1 MAKHVQIP
9 LDGTEQKRIPAIER
23 AINKADEMRNMI
35 AGLKDQLKTLEFKL
49 SEVMRANAGELFKE
63 ESVKG
68 ERVLV
73 YKRGD
78 FSASIKEREAV
89 LYKVADSSKGEPPEE
104 DQTEL
109 V

>member
-1 MAKHVQIP
+1 MSTVEVHLNKLRTQPEEIALRRLGDLISERDR
-9 LDGTEQKRIPAIER
+9 LLAFAEQFAFCPCC
-23 AINKADEMRNMI
+23 
-35 AGLKDQLKTLEFKL
+35 
-49 SEVMRANAGELFKE
+49 ELFKE

-73 YKRGD
+73 YRRGD

-89 LYKVADSSKGEPPEE
+89 LYKVADSSKGELPPDESQA
-104 DQTEL
+104 DL